1 MEGLK
6 AFLKDFGNLDE
17 KNISN
22 ALAHLSNNDVFYR
35 EKMFILAYMG
45 DSQFTH
51 RASTIKE
58 LAEIYDYPLAQYII
72 NRHKEKLIDG
82 CQFTGLFF
90 PGQLNF
96 IVDHLLKY

>member
-1 MEGLK
+1 M
-6 AFLKDFGNLDE
+6 GNSKLT
-17 KNISN
+17 N
-22 ALAHLSNNDVFYR
+22 
-35 EKMFILAYMG
+35 
-45 DSQFTH
+45 
-51 RASTIKE
+51 RASIFNE